1 MKVLYITY
9 EWNFTKTC
17 SSVFF
22 PELLK
27 NYFDVELYM
36 LKDDTDL
43 DFTKINSPV
52 YDAVIFF
59 QCEPDFTKVQNKNTI
74 FVPMYDTFGF
84 TSKRIRALK
93 NIKLINFSKR
103 LHKESIRYGINS
115 FYIQYYPPVN
125 YNVTQGTR
133 SRVFFWNRQKSFD
146 GETICN
152 AVLPDNLSEYGIEYV
167 NIHSTGKPQDA
178 KADAPNIP
186 ANTKNSSQTMHGAK
200 LVHTSW
206 FDKKE
211 DLTDL
216 LDQTRYYFAPRDKEG
231 IGFSFLDA
239 LEHGCVIIAHNE
251 GTMNEYI
258 QNGINGY
265 LINYKRPKTINF
277 KDFDII
283 QQNSTDS
290 MIKGRKIYEET
301 IPKMIDFIKEPCT
314 KHHPLKN
321 AAGTFTVNFVRLTDK
336 VLRILKVR

>member
-36 LKDDTDL
+36 LKDDSDL
-43 DFTKINSPV
+43 DFTKINSPD

-59 QCEPDFTKVQNKNTI
+59 QCEPDFTKVQNKNAI

-84 TSKRIRALK
+84 TSKRIRTLK

-103 LHKESIRYGINS
+103 LHKESLRYGINS

-152 AVLPDNLSEYGIEYV
+152 AVLPDNLGDYGIEYV
-167 NIHSTGKPQDA
+167 NIHSTDS
-178 KADAPNIP
+178 
-186 ANTKNSSQTMHGAK
+186 KNSHSATNGRVGESQTMHGTK

-258 QNGINGY
+258 KNGINGY

-301 IPKMIDFIKEPCT
+301 IPQMIDFIKDPFIK
-314 KHHPLKN
+314 KHSLKN
-321 AAGTFTVNFVRLTDK
+321 AAGTFTVNFVRVADK